1 MEKRNPNSPIHSRRS
16 EDVQEILSKP
26 PSSLISW
33 GSGSILLILISLII
47 LSFILKYPESIS
59 GEAKLTTSV
68 DPSLIYNTSEGYLE
82 KLFVSEDSIV
92 YKGQVLGE
100 IKNSLLSENVGFLD
114 KLVKDLINQV
124 SRGQSHLELKKTDL
138 SFGLLQENYN
148 KLLALVHEYNQL
160 RSNYQ
165 IQMLQ
170 RLGEKISSLRSLSIV
185 LNEKLQIGEREFQN
199 ATIQYKIDEKLYIE
213 NVIAKSD
220 WIVKTSSFHQK
231 QSELNNLKQALI
243 QNELQT
249 KETENQLAE
258 IRNKNFEDKEKN
270 KNEITL
276 TLASIENYKLDWK
289 QKYTL
294 VAPIDGKINFIK
306 KISSG
311 DFIKTNQPIAFIVP
325 ENKDVKAKVKI
336 PYKGFGKVRFGQKV
350 RITLDSYPYQE
361 FGYLS
366 GKVIKI
372 SDAPS
377 DDNFYEVIVE
387 LPDEL
392 ISSFNRQ
399 IIYKPGA
406 VGVAEIVTQDYSVF
420 DRLVFSTRNTL
431 AVLKK

>member
-1 MEKRNPNSPIHSRRS
+1 MEKHKPNSPVHSRRS
-16 EDVQEILSKP
+16 EDVQEILSRP

-33 GSGSILLILISLII
+33 GSGSILLILIFLII
-47 LSFILKYPESIS
+47 LSLILKYPEAIN

-82 KLFVSEDSIV
+82 KLFVNEDSIV

-100 IKNSLLSENVGFLD
+100 IKNALLSENISFLD
-114 KLVKDLINQV
+114 KLVKDLTNQIN
-124 SRGQSHLELKKTDL
+124 SGQSLLELKKTDL

-148 KLLALVHEYNQL
+148 KLLSLVYEYNQL
-160 RSNYQ
+160 RSNYHV
-165 IQMLQ
+165 QMLQ
-170 RLGEKISSLRSLSIV
+170 RLREKISSLKSLSTV
-185 LNEKLQIGEREFQN
+185 LSEKLQIGEREFQN

-231 QSELNNLKQALI
+231 QSELNNLKQDLI

-258 IRNKNFEDKEKN
+258 IHNKNFEDKEKN

-294 VAPIDGKINFIK
+294 VAPINGKINFIK

-311 DFIKTNQPIAFIVP
+311 DFVKTNQPIAFVVP

-336 PYKGFGKVRFGQKV
+336 PYRGFGKVRLEQKV
-350 RITLDSYPYQE
+350 RVTLDSYPYQE
-361 FGYLS
+361 FGYLP

-377 DDNFYEVIVE
+377 DDNFYEIIVE
-387 LPDEL
+387 LPDDL
-392 ISSFNRQ
+392 VSSFNRQ

-420 DRLVFSTRNTL
+420 DRLVFSTRNTF

>member
-124 SRGQSHLELKKTDL
+124 NRGQSHLELKKTDL

-294 VAPIDGKINFIK
+294 VAPINGKINFIK

-336 PYKGFGKVRFGQKV
+336 PYKGFGKVRFGKKV

-366 GKVIKI
+366 GKVSKI

>member
-1 MEKRNPNSPIHSRRS
+1 MENQKPNNYLNSQRS

-33 GSGSILLILISLII
+33 GSGSILVIVILLIV
-47 LSFILKYPESIS
+47 LSFTLKYPEVIS

-68 DPSLIYNTSEGYLE
+68 DPALIYNTNEGYLE
-82 KLFVSEDSIV
+82 KFFAGEESIV
-92 YKGQVLGE
+92 RKGQVLGE
-100 IKNSLLSENVGFLD
+100 IKNALLSENISFLD
-114 KLVKDLINQV
+114 RLVKDITNQV
-124 SRGQSHLELKKTDL
+124 NNGQSHLELKQTDF

-160 RSNYQ
+160 RSNYHVE
-165 IQMLQ
+165 LQ
-170 RLGEKISSLRSLSIV
+170 VRLHEKTSSLSMLSTV
-185 LNEKLQIGEREFQN
+185 LKEKLEIGEREFQN
-199 ATIQYKIDEKLYIE
+199 ATTQYQIDEKLYTE

-220 WIVKTSSFHQK
+220 WILKTSSFHQK
-231 QSELNNLKQALI
+231 KSELNSLKQSLI
-243 QNELQT
+243 QNDLQI

-258 IRNKNFEDKEKN
+258 IRNRNFEDKEKN
-270 KNEITL
+270 KSDISL

-294 VAPIDGKINFIK
+294 VAPINGKINFIK

-325 ENKDVKAKVKI
+325 ENKDVKAKIKI

-361 FGYLS
+361 FGYLY
-366 GKVIKI
+366 GEVIKI
-372 SDAPS
+372 SEAPS

-392 ISSFNRQ
+392 ITSFNRHVT
-399 IIYKPGA
+399 YKPSA
-406 VGVAEIVTQDYSVF
+406 VGLAEVITQDYSVF
-420 DRLVFSTRNTL
+420 ERLVFSTRSTFS
-431 AVLKK
+431 VLKK

>member
-1 MEKRNPNSPIHSRRS
+1 
-16 EDVQEILSKP
+16 L
-26 PSSLISW
+26 
-33 GSGSILLILISLII
+33 
-47 LSFILKYPESIS
+47 ILKYPEAIN

-82 KLFVSEDSIV
+82 KLFVNEDSIV

-100 IKNSLLSENVGFLD
+100 IKNALLSENISFLD
-114 KLVKDLINQV
+114 KLVKDLTNQIN
-124 SRGQSHLELKKTDL
+124 SGQSLLELKKTDL

-148 KLLALVHEYNQL
+148 KLLSLVYEYNQL
-160 RSNYQ
+160 RSNYHV
-165 IQMLQ
+165 QMLQ
-170 RLGEKISSLRSLSIV
+170 RLREKISSLKSLSTV
-185 LNEKLQIGEREFQN
+185 LSEKLQIGEREFQN

-231 QSELNNLKQALI
+231 QSELNNLKQDLI

-258 IRNKNFEDKEKN
+258 IHNKNFEDKEKN

-294 VAPIDGKINFIK
+294 VAPINGKINFIK

-311 DFIKTNQPIAFIVP
+311 DFVKTNQPIAFVVP

-336 PYKGFGKVRFGQKV
+336 PYRGFGKVRLEQKV
-350 RITLDSYPYQE
+350 RVTLDSYPYQE
-361 FGYLS
+361 FGYLP

-377 DDNFYEVIVE
+377 DDNFYEIIVE
-387 LPDEL
+387 LPDDL
-392 ISSFNRQ
+392 VSSFNRQ

-420 DRLVFSTRNTL
+420 DRLVFSTRNTF